1 MDIETNIL
9 FINQGHL
16 KSIAIQK
23 LHITLVNM
31 YKFTGRICITTEFII
46 LHLMFNNS
54 YVCLDCIIFQAMSAI
69 ASNFLKILTGIAIV
83 ARANILKERFLQNA
97 IILFSPWKA
106 AVLISIEN

>member
-54 YVCLDCIIFQAMSAI
+54 YVCLDYIIFQAMSAI
-69 ASNFLKILTGIAIV
+69 ASYRIFLNFL
-83 ARANILKERFLQNA
+83 EY
-97 IILFSPWKA
+97 
-106 AVLISIEN
+106 